1 MRFHVLCLPHTE
13 LNDSDLACAYT
24 QKIVKFVKMMT
35 MRGHEVITY
44 GGAQAPAHV
53 TEHVH
58 IIDIPEHDSRLLY
71 EVDWINDFTEYNWKA
86 IPAIRERAD
95 DHDFLC
101 VTSGNSHDPVIN
113 AIPELMAVETGIGYY
128 GTTCKF
134 RVFESYAWMHT
145 VYADQKDTNG
155 HWYDAVIPNYF
166 DVDDFPDPPCDSPH
180 GYLAWMG
187 RFVERKGPH
196 IALQIARAV
205 GRPLRMAGQGVL
217 SRLPGQ
223 IVGAELTLEG
233 GGFEHIGP
241 VGKKER
247 AHLLRH
253 ADAFLMP
260 TTYVEPFGGV
270 AVEALMSGTPVI
282 STDWGAFP
290 EFVIPHWN
298 GTRFRTLKE
307 AVKGVEEATYL
318 DRKWIQAA
326 ARKRFSL
333 EAVGEQYE
341 TYFARLQ
348 DLWGEGWSTL

>member
-44 GGAQAPAHV
+44 GGAQPPAHV

-58 IIDIPEHDSRLLY
+58 VIDIPPHDSSLLY
-71 EVDWINDFTEYNWKA
+71 DVDWINDFAEYNQKA
-86 IPAIRERAD
+86 IPAIRDRAD

-101 VTSGNSHDPVIN
+101 VTSGNSHDPIIQ
-113 AIPELMAVETGIGYY
+113 AIPEVMAVETGIGYY

-134 RVFESYAWMHT
+134 RIFESYAWMHT
-145 VYADQKDTNG
+145 IYADQHDTNG

-166 DVDDFPDPPCDSPH
+166 DVDDFLDVKPVSQGDW
-180 GYLAWMG
+180 LFWMG

-196 IALQIARAV
+196 IAYQIAQASNRY
-205 GRPLRMAGQGVL
+205 LIMAGQGVL
-217 SRLPGQ
+217 GNEPSK
-223 IVGAELTLEG
+223 IVGAELTIEG
-233 GGFEHIGP
+233 KGFEHVGP
-241 VGKKER
+241 VAKKAR
-247 AHLLRH
+247 AQHLANAH
-253 ADAFLMP
+253 ALIMP

-270 AVEALMSGTPVI
+270 AVEALMSGCPVI